1 MTEEIQGVESSP
13 HLVEPNFPPS
23 KCFSGHTSSLTCVA
37 LFPNG
42 KTIISGSYDRR
53 IRLWDVET
61 GQASGEFLR
70 GHKVAVCAVAVSP
83 DGTKFVS
90 GGGDGRI
97 LIWNAAT
104 RSLATEP
111 IEAYWNRVDCISFS
125 PDSASIA
132 STAGKMIKIW
142 DVETAKLMMEI
153 ELQNHAKQ
161 VAFSPEGSRIAA
173 VSSYDHTVRI
183 LDAKTG
189 ALAVSPMAGHSD
201 GLLSVAWFPNGQ
213 CLITASRDRT
223 IRLWSSETGCQIGHA
238 LGGHPAP
245 TVQVA
250 VSSDG
255 KFIAALGGESI
266 RLWNAITLDP
276 ILLVLKHDSPVLC
289 MTISADAR
297 FIAGGSGDKRVF
309 LWDIESITRQD
320 CESRPSE
327 TLRLESQE
335 YSNPGHTVPQVIPV
349 IASHRLSPLKP
360 STPKEDA
367 YPAVS
372 RARHG
377 YFRQWWRHLRFLNTR
392 QYSSSARTTASPNP
406 QSNLEGDASSN
417 QGQSPAQDVLDE
429 FNRYVMNDI
438 PIRLIYVP
446 TMELVGRNFVKT
458 HFLHQMKEIT
468 EDLIAKEQA
477 EFLPPLARERVVPTL
492 VQSKVKYGILSHRW
506 LDTGEPSYQEMMGKN
521 LHGPSHARHL
531 PGYIKLGRCC
541 KEARR
546 LGLQFLWT
554 DTCCIDKTSSAEL
567 DESIRSMFRWYRNS
581 TICIIYLGETLI
593 LEDLRRD
600 EWFIRG
606 WTLQEL
612 LAPQKIKFFNKEW
625 QPLTDQEDDKEEDT
639 PLMTVLEEVTGI
651 SETELQDFSPVPQH
665 IDKRMTWA
673 AQRRT
678 TRAEDVAYSLMGI
691 FDVSL
696 QIAYGEGGERA
707 FGRLIEAL
715 MHAGGDSS
723 VLNWAGDPA
732 RHHVSRALPA
742 SPASYVG
749 HPDIVR
755 IGRLDL
761 ALTSRGLRVPLVVLP
776 LEVTRPEF
784 DGHPVVNL
792 KFRCP
797 HHGIGEVNID
807 SRGYKF
813 NAIPRQYALGVFHY
827 IPAEDSSNP
836 GLPKELTAYLLE
848 RTEVEVND
856 PTLTG
861 LSRHHRSTEDGW
873 RRIPTGFIYFELPE
887 VPDFASLWYVSRT
900 CLETVYL

>member
-1 MTEEIQGVESSP
+1 MTEEIKGVESIL

-23 KCFSGHTSSLTCVA
+23 KCFVGHIDSLTCVA
-37 LFPNG
+37 LFPNS
-42 KTIISGSYDRR
+42 KTIISGSFDRR

-61 GQASGEFLR
+61 GQASGEPLR
-70 GHKVAVCAVAVSP
+70 GHKVSVCTVAASP

-104 RSLATEP
+104 RNLATEP
-111 IEAYWNRVDCISFS
+111 IQACWNKVDCISFS

-153 ELQNHAKQ
+153 ELPNHAKQ

-213 CLITASRDRT
+213 RLITASRDRT

-238 LGGHPAP
+238 LGGHPAS

-289 MTISADAR
+289 MAISADAR
-297 FIAGGSGDKRVF
+297 FIAGGSSDKRVF

-327 TLRLESQE
+327 TLRLENQE
-335 YSNPGHTVPQVIPV
+335 Y
-349 IASHRLSPLKP
+349 
-360 STPKEDA
+360 
-367 YPAVS
+367 
-372 RARHG
+372 
-377 YFRQWWRHLRFLNTR
+377 
-392 QYSSSARTTASPNP
+392 RTTASPNL

-417 QGQSPAQDVLDE
+417 QGQRPAQDVLDE

-468 EDLIAKEQA
+468 EDLIAEEQA
-477 EFLPPLARERVVPTL
+477 DFRPPLARERVIPTL
-492 VQSKVKYGILSHRW
+492 VQSRVKYGILSHRW

-531 PGYIKLGRCC
+531 SSNRIFRLKGGRHTLEVSCTTKEKEVQSPGYIKLERCC

-625 QPLTDQEDDKEEDT
+625 KPLTDQEDDKEEDT
-639 PLMTVLEEVTGI
+639 PLMAVLEEVTGI
-651 SETELQDFSPVPQH
+651 SETELQDFSPTPQH

-732 RHHVSRALPA
+732 RHHISRALPA

-749 HPDIVR
+749 HPNIVQ

-761 ALTSRGLRVPLVVLP
+761 ALTSRGLRVPLVILP

-813 NAIPRQYALGVFHY
+813 SAIPNQYALGIFHY

-848 RTEVEVND
+848 RTEVEANE
-856 PTLTG
+856 PTFVG
-861 LSRHHRSTEDGW
+861 LSRHYRSTEDGW
-873 RRIPTGFIYFELPE
+873 RRIPTGFIYFELPD
-887 VPDFASLWYVSRT
+887 VPDFTSLLYVSRT